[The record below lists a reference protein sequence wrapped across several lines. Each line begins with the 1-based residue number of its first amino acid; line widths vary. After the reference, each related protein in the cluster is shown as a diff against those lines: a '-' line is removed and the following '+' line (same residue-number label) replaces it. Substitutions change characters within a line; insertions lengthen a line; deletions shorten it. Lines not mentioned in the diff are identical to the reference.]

1 MLCSRK
7 IKQQGR
13 FRAILEMKNKFVIL
27 AVLVLASGCAAQN
40 ELKPR
45 DVLSDRDPTD
55 PAAETSGEHYRS
67 VLAGYHP
74 RSIVEPKPW
83 SATAT
88 EAEKPEGNAQ

>member
-1 MLCSRK
+1 MKTKLAMLT
-7 IKQQGR
+7 
-13 FRAILEMKNKFVIL
+13 V
-27 AVLVLASGCAAQN
+27 VVLAGGCAAQT
-40 ELKPR
+40 ELSPR
-45 DVLSDRDPTD
+45 DVLSHRDPTD
-55 PAAETSGEHYRS
+55 PATESSGESYRS